1 MAMINTPFINM
12 LNTMVCNLFAKP
24 FHRAINAPPI
34 IIPPEKVTSI
44 AVRRH
49 MSGPLFRVVCYGERN
64 AMGETRTKKNAQN
77 TKSVLIKSW

>member
-1 MAMINTPFINM
+1 VNGVLNNGMLTPMIAIQARYIQKGGIRDMAMINTPFINM
-12 LNTMVCNLFAKP
+12 LNTMVCNLLAKP

-49 MSGPLFRVVCYGERN
+49 MSGP
-64 AMGETRTKKNAQN
+64 
-77 TKSVLIKSW
+77 